1 MGSIMSS
8 AGCCCGDRD
17 QKGCTGR
24 SVLRGKLDRANNC
37 AAKRTDISLAFTQT
51 GSTATSLKDTHIHL
65 VHTNTFVKVSPPPSP
80 LLRVLAYLRTS
91 REEVGPEEAAADQAA
106 ALRRKRWC

>member
-1 MGSIMSS
+1 MGTIMSS
-8 AGCCCGDRD
+8 AGCGGDRD

-24 SVLRGKLDRANNC
+24 SVWRCKLDRANR
-37 AAKRTDISLAFTQT
+37 AKRTDISLAFTQQ
-51 GSTATSLKDTHIHL
+51 
-65 VHTNTFVKVSPPPSP
+65 VHTSTFVKVSPPPSP

-91 REEVGPEEAAADQAA
+91 REEVGPEEAAAEQAA